1 MDKHCRLV
9 FPPDKT
15 ARPLFPELAKFLSQW
30 ETFVLASI
38 DCCVWPANTSYL
50 TSCLEAFH
58 AVLAMS
64 GRCGGHL
71 QMPLH
76 QAQTSVQALV
86 KHRRHLEDF
95 MMSHALDIARNV
107 ALIFQKPPG
116 GSSSDKRQTVHPCLF
131 VSSTNH
137 ETNAWHQSSV
147 AQTNQVSDTPLI
159 RVNEMLGYDTE
170 DGSRKGVPAHNHI
183 VENYV
188 RGMDM
193 DRSDVLV
200 FADLLPNRHM
210 EFGRA
215 VLKRHLDNPTSSPQI
230 VYIGFAR
237 EEQKDVQTAME
248 NMVYSHWDASKDA
261 PAKTRPQEAVAD
273 PELTL
278 LTWSNGHPLF
288 PASVLEKYATGTSAN
303 DEILKLKQEFLAAFP
318 ESAVTGGAG
327 AGQSRQAQGGQGA
340 NQRARGRPDFNID
353 GGASPLDVTRVID
366 ATFVK
371 DADMTITRKAY
382 VQAKG
387 IKPALVIDTD
397 FNLWLGNEGDCET
410 KLDACELCGF
420 NLGNFEEKVV
430 SGVGLSQL
438 YTFYQITWLILY
450 LLPTLRAASSN
461 LNFQGLGEKELAGI
475 PFRFANDLTIV
486 SSEKIPMSLAAYLHQ
501 ICVCNGI
508 ATFEIANHE
517 VSQKLYEA

>member
-1 MDKHCRLV
+1 MWQSGAVGLVGTHETRL
-9 FPPDKT
+9 T
-15 ARPLFPELAKFLSQW
+15 RNLFP
-30 ETFVLASI
+30 
-38 DCCVWPANTSYL
+38 
-50 TSCLEAFH
+50 
-58 AVLAMS
+58 
-64 GRCGGHL
+64 
-71 QMPLH
+71 
-76 QAQTSVQALV
+76 
-86 KHRRHLEDF
+86 
-95 MMSHALDIARNV
+95 
-107 ALIFQKPPG
+107 
-116 GSSSDKRQTVHPCLF
+116 
-131 VSSTNH
+131 
-137 ETNAWHQSSV
+137 
-147 AQTNQVSDTPLI
+147 
-159 RVNEMLGYDTE
+159 
-170 DGSRKGVPAHNHI
+170 RKGVPAHNHI

-371 DADMTITRKAY
+371 DADMTITRTNS
-382 VQAKG
+382 VSFRG
-387 IKPALVIDTD
+387 WPFSVWRRRVVNENKPIHCHVPL
-397 FNLWLGNEGDCET
+397 
-410 KLDACELCGF
+410 
-420 NLGNFEEKVV
+420 
-430 SGVGLSQL
+430 
-438 YTFYQITWLILY
+438 
-450 LLPTLRAASSN
+450 
-461 LNFQGLGEKELAGI
+461 
-475 PFRFANDLTIV
+475 
-486 SSEKIPMSLAAYLHQ
+486 
-501 ICVCNGI
+501 
-508 ATFEIANHE
+508 
-517 VSQKLYEA
+517 